1 MIVVG
6 EPGGRTVL
14 VGSMFK
20 GILIQPDSME
30 MANKQTMSFN
40 EVL

>member
-1 MIVVG
+1 
-6 EPGGRTVL
+6 
-14 VGSMFK
+14 MFK